1 MAKDDYFT
9 LVAKVLVYLYAR
21 LKGKE
26 KTPPAQYLHPMSK
39 DFPVSE
45 DYFDY
50 VLNEMMEHNYI
61 RLDITKAWGGEI
73 VNKDIDNIQ
82 ITQEGIEY
90 LKDNSTMRKLVNVIP
105 MASEIYELFQG

>member
-26 KTPPAQYLHPMSK
+26 KTSPAQYLHPMSK

-61 RLDITKAWGGEI
+61 AP
-73 VNKDIDNIQ
+73 VIDDD
-82 ITQEGIEY
+82 G
-90 LKDNSTMRKLVNVIP
+90 NVIVDDSGN
-105 MASEIYELFQG
+105 AVVGN